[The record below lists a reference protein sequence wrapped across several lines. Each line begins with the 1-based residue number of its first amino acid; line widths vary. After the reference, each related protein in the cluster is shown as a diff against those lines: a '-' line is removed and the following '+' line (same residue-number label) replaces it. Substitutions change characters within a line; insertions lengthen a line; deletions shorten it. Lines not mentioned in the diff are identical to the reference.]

1 MKSSTIY
8 SWSSAPKQ
16 PNHHSASLFDFCASF
31 STLEVCLTE
40 WLTPWTPDLE
50 VQGSILFEWFQS
62 VSNGFLWQG
71 PLHHFASLHPGV
83 FNNIIPRAR
92 IGYESIAHEA
102 KGRMGYWLR
111 GHEGK
116 RNNCFSKIRLV
127 GQNYQDKITLASIM
141 WFSRHRFGFQ
151 SQRFPLLVG
160 YNIKPSRSSTNQNAA
175 LIIDH

>member
-16 PNHHSASLFDFCASF
+16 PNHHWSASLLDFCASF
-31 STLEVCLTE
+31 SFLEMCLTE

-83 FNNIIPRAR
+83 FNNIIRRA
-92 IGYESIAHEA
+92 
-102 KGRMGYWLR
+102 RMGYWLR
-111 GHEGK
+111 GHEGE

-127 GQNYQDKITLASIM
+127 GQNYQDKITLASITR
-141 WFSRHRFGFQ
+141 FSRHRFDFQ
-151 SQRFPLLVG
+151 SRRFPLLVG
-160 YNIKPSRSSTNQNAA
+160 YNI
-175 LIIDH
+175 